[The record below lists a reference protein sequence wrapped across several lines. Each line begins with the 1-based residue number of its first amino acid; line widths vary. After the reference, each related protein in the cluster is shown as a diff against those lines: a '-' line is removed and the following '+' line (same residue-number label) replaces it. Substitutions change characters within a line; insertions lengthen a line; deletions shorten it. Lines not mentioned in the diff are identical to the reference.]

1 MQTLH
6 YLTDPVLAPI
16 FWPPVATAFA
26 VAVMCSLV
34 SVLVVLKRLAF
45 VGQGISHA
53 ALGGVGV
60 AVALGLV
67 GAGISQATGQFLVVL
82 AFCLGSALLIG
93 AMSEKGKTEGD
104 TAIGVV
110 LVASMSLG
118 ALLLHKF
125 STSTVSWE
133 SFLFGSI
140 NDVGWRDAAIAG
152 AAALG
157 TLVTLWLARRPL
169 VFWAFDAQVA
179 QAVGVRSALMKLLL
193 MTVLALAT
201 VVTMKLAGVV
211 LATAMLVL
219 PGAAALR
226 VSNRWARVLALAMVF
241 GILGIVGGLVL
252 SFEFDWLPG
261 ASIVL
266 TLTAVFGA
274 CWGIGRLA
282 SG

>member
-1 MQTLH
+1 MKTFH
-6 YLTDPVLAPI
+6 YLTDPDLAPI
-16 FWPPVATAFA
+16 FRPPVVTALA
-26 VAVMCSLV
+26 VAAMCSFV

-45 VGQGISHA
+45 IGQGISHA

-60 AVALGLV
+60 AVALGLG
-67 GAGISQATGQFLVVL
+67 GAGLAQATGQFAVVL
-82 AFCLGSALLIG
+82 AFCLGAALVIG

-110 LVASMSLG
+110 LVASMSVG

-140 NDVGWRDAAIAG
+140 NDVTWRDAWVATG
-152 AAALG
+152 AAAC
-157 TLVTLWLARRPL
+157 TLAALWLARRPL
-169 VFWAFDAQVA
+169 VFWAFDPHVA
-179 QAVGVRSALMKLLL
+179 QAVGVRGGAIKFFL

-211 LATAMLVL
+211 LATALLVL

-226 VSNRWARVLALAMVF
+226 ISTRWSPVLILALVF
-241 GILGIVGGLVL
+241 GVLGILGGLVL

-266 TLTAVFGA
+266 VLTLAYGA
-274 CWGIGRLA
+274 TRA
-282 SG
+282 ARAA

>member
-1 MQTLH
+1 MKTLH
-6 YLTDPVLAPI
+6 YLTDPDLAPI
-16 FWPPVATAFA
+16 FWPPVVTALA
-26 VAVMCSLV
+26 VAALCSLV

-45 VGQGISHA
+45 IGQGISHA

-60 AVALGLV
+60 AVALGFV
-67 GAGISQATGQFLVVL
+67 GAGLGHATGQFVVVL

-110 LVASMSLG
+110 LVGTMSLG

-125 STSTVSWE
+125 STTTVSWE

-140 NDVGWRDAAIAG
+140 NDVGWRDAGIAIA
-152 AAALG
+152 AAAA
-157 TLVTLWLARRPL
+157 TLITLWLVRRPL
-169 VFWAFDAQVA
+169 VFWAFDQQVA
-179 QAVGVRSALMKLLL
+179 SAVGVRGGVMKVLL

-226 VSNRWARVLALAMVF
+226 VSARWSRVLTLAMLF
-241 GILGIVGGLVL
+241 GVVGIVGGLVL

-266 TLTAVFGA
+266 ALTAVYA
-274 CWGIGRLA
+274 VSLLA
-282 SG
+282 RRA